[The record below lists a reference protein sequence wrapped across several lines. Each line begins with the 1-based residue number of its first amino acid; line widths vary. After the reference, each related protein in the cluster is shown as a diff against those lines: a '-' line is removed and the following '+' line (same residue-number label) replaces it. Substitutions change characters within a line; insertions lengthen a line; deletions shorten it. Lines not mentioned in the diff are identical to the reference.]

1 MDYILKKYCPRIEF
15 DSYEDFYE
23 NFQINVPADFNFAY
37 DVVDEWARVDQGK
50 PALVWCDDHG
60 GEHTFTFGDISR
72 LSNKLA
78 NSYKELGI
86 KKGDVVLCI
95 LRRRWEYWVNAM
107 ALCKIGAIII
117 PATLQLTKKDIAYR
131 CQSADVKA
139 VVCVDD
145 DYVCEQVTAAMPECP
160 TVQNR
165 ILVAGEREGWLS
177 FDELL
182 EAGSEEWQR
191 PTGAE
196 ATTSKDIMLIYFT
209 SGTTGMA
216 KAVEHNFAHP
226 LGHIITAKYWQQ
238 VQENKLHMSVTD
250 SGWAKFG

>member
-139 VVCVDD
+139 VV
-145 DYVCEQVTAAMPECP
+145 
-160 TVQNR
+160 
-165 ILVAGEREGWLS
+165 VAW
-177 FDELL
+177 
-182 EAGSEEWQR
+182 
-191 PTGAE
+191 
-196 ATTSKDIMLIYFT
+196 TT
-209 SGTTGMA
+209 
-216 KAVEHNFAHP
+216 
-226 LGHIITAKYWQQ
+226 ITCA
-238 VQENKLHMSVTD
+238 SR
-250 SGWAKFG
+250 